1 MLTNRGEKWPK
12 WGTNQLRERSGSQT
26 NAIANLASS
35 NASVDYRNR
44 GHSQATETNLSNH
57 LFYRKK
63 LFSAIGKCREILVT
77 VHNTTGSIY
86 TTTQRHEGLPACRE
100 SKMKPIQRRFRLS
113 WASHSSASVH
123 QTIKCDSSAFFP
135 AALGAEFPTPRINSQ
150 LARA

>member
-100 SKMKPIQRRFRLS
+100 SKWRRSKGVSDCLEHHIHQHQFIRPSNAIRALFFQLR
-113 WASHSSASVH
+113 SA
-123 QTIKCDSSAFFP
+123 QNFP
-135 AALGAEFPTPRINSQ
+135 RHE
-150 LARA
+150 